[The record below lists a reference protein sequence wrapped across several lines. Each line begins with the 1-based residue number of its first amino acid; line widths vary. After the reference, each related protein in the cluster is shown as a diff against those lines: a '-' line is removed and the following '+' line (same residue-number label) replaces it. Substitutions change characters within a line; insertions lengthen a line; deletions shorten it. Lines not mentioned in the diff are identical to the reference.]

1 MAAALPASVNIRRQV
16 IVDSRGNDALDEAL
30 QPEHVHPVHLER
42 ASCSIHSSMTIFS
55 DFSSSTAFF
64 KLQSPVNLLVSS
76 SQTDH
81 FDTVRSNV
89 HLCIRAEHI
98 VSLTHDRVQLPE
110 RLAPLYKKIEGQE
123 TIRLHFV
130 LAKPPEWVVPNFET
144 LMPKTQ
150 EDAQL
155 LATFQQFATMQSV
168 TVYMPGNAMPEAK
181 VSSLCHAA
189 STSGQLHSSPQHADF
204 QRWYPRSGGK
214 IVPADGI
221 AHIVSSDRPT
231 ESPPSYD
238 DLGLSSPGPH
248 EASTSRKRTRTS
260 SGGQDKQ
267 FDDDMQEA
275 IDKAGK
281 MASRLSN
288 LILQAERKEALL
300 KERISQADQRLNQLA
315 EATAEDK
322 DSQLDQ
328 LKQYVDDRLEETR
341 LEIREYIDE
350 HFDELSV
357 DIVLRSEI
365 EDYVDEALRAAEDD
379 LRERL
384 GGNGVRVIFND

>member
-1 MAAALPASVNIRRQV
+1 MAAAVPAAVNIRRQV
-16 IVDSRGNDALDEAL
+16 IVDWRGNDALDEAL
-30 QPEHVHPVHLER
+30 HAEQPEHAP
-42 ASCSIHSSMTIFS
+42 CSVHSSMTIFS
-55 DFSSSTAFF
+55 DLSSNTAFF
-64 KLQSPVNLLVSS
+64 KLQSPVTLLVPS

-89 HLCIRAEHI
+89 HLCIRPEHI
-98 VSLTHDRVQLPE
+98 TSLLQDRVQLPE

-130 LAKPPEWVVPNFET
+130 LSRPPEWVVPRFGT

-155 LATFQQFATMQSV
+155 LAVFQRFATIQSV
-168 TVYMPGNAMPEAK
+168 TVYMPSNAIPEAK
-181 VSSLCHAA
+181 ASSLCHAA
-189 STSGQLHSSPQHADF
+189 STSGRLHSSPQHADF

-231 ESPPSYD
+231 ESPPSYN
-238 DLGLSSPGPH
+238 DLGSPLPSPH
-248 EASTSRKRTRTS
+248 QASTSRKRTRTS
-260 SGGQDKQ
+260 SGTQDKQ
-267 FDDDMQEA
+267 LDDHKVLDSINQA
-275 IDKAGK
+275 VD
-281 MASRLSN
+281 MASRLRD

-300 KERISQADQRLNQLA
+300 KERTGQADQRLIQLA

-322 DSQLDQ
+322 ESQLVQ

-357 DIVLRSEI
+357 DVVLRSEM

-384 GGNGVRVIFND
+384 GGNGVRVIFHD

>member
-16 IVDSRGNDALDEAL
+16 IVDWRGNDALDDAL
-30 QPEHVHPVHLER
+30 HAEQPEHD
-42 ASCSIHSSMTIFS
+42 SCSVHSSMTIFS
-55 DFSSSTAFF
+55 DLSSNTAFF
-64 KLQSPVNLLVSS
+64 KLQSPVNLLVPS

-81 FDTVRSNV
+81 FDTLRSNV
-89 HLCIRAEHI
+89 HLCIHPEHI
-98 VSLTHDRVQLPE
+98 ISLVHDRVQLPE

-130 LAKPPEWVVPNFET
+130 LSKPPEWVVPSFET
-144 LMPKTQ
+144 LMPRTQ

-155 LATFQQFATMQSV
+155 LAAFQRFATVQSV
-168 TVYMPGNAMPEAK
+168 TVYMPSNAIPEAK
-181 VSSLCHAA
+181 VSSLCQAA
-189 STSGQLHSSPQHADF
+189 STSGQLHSSPRHADF

-214 IVPADGI
+214 IVPPDRI
-221 AHIVSSDRPT
+221 EHIVSADRPT

-238 DLGLSSPGPH
+238 DLGLSSSGPH
-248 EASTSRKRTRTS
+248 KASTSRKRVRTS
-260 SGGQDKQ
+260 PDGQNMQ
-267 FDDDMQEA
+267 FDDNTVLGS
-275 IDKAGK
+275 IDTAGK
-281 MASRLSN
+281 MASRLRD
-288 LILQAERKEALL
+288 LILEAERKEALL
-300 KERISQADQRLNQLA
+300 KERISQADQKLDKLA

-322 DSQLDQ
+322 ESQLEQ
-328 LKQYVDDRLEETR
+328 LRQYVDDRLEETR

-357 DIVLRSEI
+357 DIVLRSEM